1 MLLFLIFSCGNTYG
15 KTQVKQIGEYWVY
28 FRHGKPRRI
37 TKKYFY
43 DGKVS
48 GEVVHYLI
56 AWDNQEERELHK
68 LAVELLDRSLMPESG
83 GVVRGDLPE
92 GRRLL
97 EELGIV
103 EDLNTIALKIITL
116 VPAIND
122 YFSSMTSKD
131 VKILNENIRIVPEL
145 FTPCATQEDY
155 VKKIGALAMLFEVK
169 LDPLRNLITNP
180 DSNWKSIKLI
190 EAWLNENDVG
200 HDPEILKIWSAIIDL
215 RNATFP
221 YHSSDS
227 KVIEMVKFF
236 GHDFPLDYC
245 ELWGSILLK
254 FCYSLIKFNKT
265 LTEVG

>member
-15 KTQVKQIGEYWVY
+15 KTQVKQIGEYWVD

-37 TKKYFY
+37 TKKLFY
-43 DGKVS
+43 EGKLL

-56 AWDNQEERELHK
+56 AWDSQEERELHE
-68 LAVELLDRSLMPESG
+68 LAMDLLYRALMPESG

-92 GRRLL
+92 GGRLL

-122 YFSSMTSKD
+122 QFSSMTSRS
-131 VKILNENIRIVPEL
+131 VKIFNDDMRIAAEL
-145 FTPCATQEDY
+145 FTPCSTQNDY
-155 VKKIGALAMLFEVK
+155 VKKIGALVTFFEVK
-169 LDPLRNLITNP
+169 LDPLRNLIKNP
-180 DSNWKSIKLI
+180 DPNWKSIKLI
-190 EAWLNENDVG
+190 ETWLNENNVG
-200 HDPEILKIWSAIIDL
+200 RDSEILKIWSAIINL

-221 YHSSDS
+221 YHPGDA
-227 KVIEMVKFF
+227 KVIEVVKFF

-245 ELWGSILLK
+245 ELWSSILLK